1 VTWLREA
8 GFDVVA
14 CRDPGSTRVGDRL
27 REIVL
32 SRESVHLSIRA
43 EMLIYMAS
51 RAQLVDEVIQPSL
64 AAGRVVVSDRFLL
77 STLVYQGLAGGL
89 SVADLGRIG
98 QVATGGLLPDLT
110 LVLDVPP
117 EEARSRTGVARDR
130 IEARPRD
137 YQQKV
142 RDGFVEL
149 ALRYSSRDEV
159 CPDYPAPLV
168 LIDALGNVD
177 VVFDQIKSEVERVL
191 ENGPRT

>member
-1 VTWLREA
+1 MREG
-8 GFDVVA
+8 GFDVVS

-32 SRESVHLSIRA
+32 GRESVHLALRA

-64 AAGRVVVSDRFLL
+64 AAGRVVISDRFLL

-89 SVADLGRIG
+89 NLADLGRIG

-110 LVLDVPP
+110 LVLDVPH
-117 EEARSRTGVARDR
+117 ETARSRTGLARDR

-142 RDGFVEL
+142 REGFVDL
-149 ALRYSSRDEV
+149 ARRYSIQGEV

-168 LIDALGNVD
+168 LIDALGD
-177 VVFDQIKSEVERVL
+177 ADAVFDQIKSEVERVL
-191 ENGPRT
+191 ALGPRT